1 MKGREEGLKEV
12 AERIKLESLQ
22 NTRDLAGYTTADG
35 RIIRPKC
42 LIRSGA
48 LAGMS
53 ENDKEILFGEYGV
66 RTVIDLRTGIEA
78 DEKPDPVIPGVKNI
92 FNPILNEETAG
103 FTHENEDGEG
113 VDMLEGF
120 LKHAKSLNG
129 HPEIYINHLYE
140 NLVLNEQAVKHYGTF
155 LNLVLEAE
163 PGAVL
168 WHCSAGKDRAGMA
181 TAFLL
186 TAMDVDRANII
197 RDFTASNGFLQKE
210 TEGMVALVRSR
221 TSDPD
226 LEKCA
231 ETLCQVHESYI
242 QAAFK
247 TIEERFGDMDTY
259 MENEL
264 GFGREKRDRL
274 KAKYC

>member
-1 MKGREEGLKEV
+1 M
-12 AERIKLESLQ
+12 AERIKLEKLL
-22 NTRDLAGYTTADG
+22 NTRDLAGYRTTDG
-35 RIIRPKC
+35 KIIRPKG

-53 ENDKEILFGEYGV
+53 EKDKETLYGEYGV
-66 RTVIDLRTGIEA
+66 RTVIDLRTGMEA
-78 DEKPDPVIPGVKNI
+78 AEKPDPVIPGVNNI
-92 FNPILNEETAG
+92 FNPILDEETAG

-113 VDMLEGF
+113 IDMLGGF

-129 HPEIYINHLYE
+129 HPEVYINKLYE
-140 NLVLNEQAVKHYGTF
+140 NLVLNEQAVKRYGRF
-155 LNLVLEAE
+155 LDLVLEAE

-181 TAFLL
+181 AVFLL
-186 TAMDVDRANII
+186 TAMDVDRETVIS
-197 RDFTASNGFLQKE
+197 DFTASNEFLKKE
-210 TEGMVALVRSR
+210 TEDMKALVRSR

-231 ETLCQVHESYI
+231 EILCQVHESYI
-242 QAAFK
+242 RGAFGI
-247 TIEERFGDMDTY
+247 IEERFGDVDTY
-259 MENEL
+259 MEKQL

-274 KAKYC
+274 KARFLHRA